1 MATKVNPYKLV
12 NVTGASGKAT
22 PAVLAAR
29 KGIYAKNRL
38 GLAAFSAGSLAGSLR
53 DIAISNVKLDVLE
66 KRLARRKSQRERDQE
81 AEDFAEMQKLTD
93 DKKGKVRKPTKKE
106 KNKFG
111 KIFGW
116 MGELWGPIAQ
126 FIVRLLSFYVIQDLL
141 KWVGD
146 PANKEKLQV
155 FVEKFVF
162 VVQKL
167 FDFAK
172 WIIGDNILDGLTGLI
187 SGKDENGDPI
197 GFIGQVKNLGKLL
210 FGFISLRYLLNPFA
224 LIGDIVGLLD
234 FIMNWR
240 VPDFGWGRQKGPNRI
255 RGPKGKNKIKFK
267 KKQSKWWEFF
277 RKKKTSVTRAADSY
291 RRFIKGTSNFGDR
304 LRLLRRGQIGLRGL
318 FKKGARGDDLLK
330 AKQWK
335 IPKGIREFPGK
346 AKDWFG
352 AKTKPIINSFRTKID
367 DLKIGEKLRKLPG
380 QIGDGIKSNIGKTWK
395 NIKGLKDSKVVK
407 GALELGTEI
416 SKRARG
422 MFNTAVRNTGRGAR
436 AFGGWAGRNLKRIYH
451 LPGKIEKGLKSKIF
465 GPIYKKFI
473 KPVIGA
479 VGSAGNKL
487 LGAINKVP
495 FIRKMTEAL
504 GKRGITWGSFG
515 KFTGRWGRRLNA
527 ALPFIGGLGNFY
539 FSKVA
544 FDGGDNIGGILEGIA
559 GALTIG
565 GGISTAT
572 GVGAT
577 WGGPMIALGTA
588 LDAYLLARI
597 LPGIGPAIL
606 QWEQDGGLMQIIPGL
621 TGLVDRMTG
630 QIGPS
635 AQKKSKEVD
644 KILAGKDD
652 DDKVDASGSGILGTI
667 SSDATDMVNADK
679 EIKKQQEK
687 KKRAWWDFLGWA
699 GTGKEDDPEKKV
711 ETATPQKVS
720 SSSKVSSRFDVKTGK
735 GYINGKEVSMDEYTK
750 YHNMSM
756 QEKLRRYGNGKDGGS
771 DDDKKEEK
779 KKPWWK
785 FWGGG
790 NKETKSK
797 GSSSGIL
804 GTISSDVDDMV
815 NMPKKKETKKPW
827 WKFWGGNKQTGG
839 SLSSGGKGQTI
850 SGYGKVPKANWFKG
864 IIDFVT
870 KPVKWLADGVSTVA
884 GWIGDGI
891 EGLGNIANDIM
902 NSQLGQVLSIAL
914 PIIFPQYKWIQTLIS
929 GMNAFRALSNGN
941 PIAAVISLWNTGAN
955 IFPETFA
962 NMSNKVT
969 TWFDNNIGS
978 KFSNIWEKGKSIY
991 DGFMETKVGKVS
1003 AALIQGNWGGAL
1015 GAAIEGTGFEQGLA
1029 AFGAQIDAAGLSGV
1043 LGMVPGVTSAIANIP
1058 GLDTLPGVNSLVSGG
1073 FSPAAFVSG
1082 MAEKHGM
1089 GSIYKAM
1096 MGVVDG
1102 GDMASGLRELA
1113 PELGVDKRVLGVV
1126 DQVGEVFRDGKI
1138 DTEYA
1143 LQTALEMIPI
1153 PIIVE
1158 KLQAT
1163 PVPVDS
1169 SSGVGEQLST
1179 AGGMRGLLNRMAG
1192 GFG

>member
-1 MATKVNPYKLV
+1 MATKISPYKLV
-12 NVTGASGKAT
+12 NITGASGKVT
-22 PAVLAAR
+22 PTVRAAR

-38 GLAAFSAGSLAGSLR
+38 GLATFSVGSLVGSLN
-53 DIAISNVKLDVLE
+53 DIAISNVKIDVLE
-66 KRLARRKSQRERDQE
+66 KRLARRKDQKQRDQE
-81 AEDFAEMQKLTD
+81 AEDFAEMQKLTANKG
-93 DKKGKVRKPTKKE
+93 DKPRKPTKKE

-116 MGELWGPIAQ
+116 MGQLWGPIAQ
-126 FIVRLLSFYVIQDLL
+126 FIIKLLSFYVIKDLL

-146 PANKEKLQV
+146 PDNREKLQV

-224 LIGDIVGLLD
+224 LIGDIIGLLD

-240 VPDFGWGRQKGPNRI
+240 VPDFGRGKGPNNRI

-335 IPKGIREFPGK
+335 IPSVIREFPGK

-352 AKTKPIINSFRTKID
+352 AKTKPIIKGFQETVDSWKLGD
-367 DLKIGEKLRKLPG
+367 KLKKLPG
-380 QIGDGIKSNIGKTWK
+380 QIGDGIKSNLGKTWK
-395 NIKGLKDSKVVK
+395 SIRGLKDSKVVK

-465 GPIYKKFI
+465 GPIYNKFI

-479 VGSAGNKL
+479 VGSAGNRI
-487 LGAINKVP
+487 LGTLNKVP

-544 FDGGDNIGGILEGIA
+544 FESGDNIGGVLEGLA

-606 QWEQDGGLMQIIPGL
+606 QWEQDGGLLQIIPGL
-621 TGLVDRMTG
+621 TSIVDGLTG
-630 QIGPS
+630 AIGPT
-635 AQKKSKEVD
+635 ARDKSKEVD
-644 KILAGKDD
+644 KILSGKD
-652 DDKVDASGSGILGTI
+652 
-667 SSDATDMVNADK
+667 
-679 EIKKQQEK
+679 E
-687 KKRAWWDFLGWA
+687 
-699 GTGKEDDPEKKV
+699 
-711 ETATPQKVS
+711 
-720 SSSKVSSRFDVKTGK
+720 
-735 GYINGKEVSMDEYTK
+735 
-750 YHNMSM
+750 
-756 QEKLRRYGNGKDGGS
+756 
-771 DDDKKEEK
+771 DKK
-779 KKPWWK
+779 
-785 FWGGG
+785 
-790 NKETKSK
+790 K

-804 GTISSDVDDMV
+804 GTISSNTDDMV
-815 NMPKKKETKKPW
+815 NADKEIKKAEKEKKKPW
-827 WKFWGGNKQTGG
+827 WKFWGGDKKVESTTTAITKKEETKQEVEKKKPWWKFWGGKKELGG
-839 SLSSGGKGQTI
+839 SWSSMYKGQTI
-850 SGYGKVPKANWFKG
+850 SGYGKIPKAWNPFKFV
-864 IIDFVT
+864 IDIVK
-870 KPVKWLADGVSTVA
+870 KPFEWVADGVSTVA
-884 GWIGDGI
+884 GWIGDAI
-891 EGLGNIANDIM
+891 EGIGNIASDIL
-902 NSQLGQVLSIAL
+902 NSELGQILSIAL
-914 PIIFPQYKWIQTLIS
+914 PIIFPQYKWIETLIT
-929 GMNAFRALSNGN
+929 GMRAFSALSNGN

-955 IFPETFA
+955 IFPETFG
-962 NMSNKVT
+962 NISDKVG

-978 KFSNIWEKGKSIY
+978 KFSGIWEKGKSIY
-991 DGFMETKVGKVS
+991 DGFMDSKVGKIS
-1003 AALIQGNWGGAL
+1003 SALIQGNWGGAL

-1043 LGMVPGVTSAIANIP
+1043 LGMSPGITSAIANIP
-1058 GLDTLPGVNSLVSGG
+1058 GLDQLPGVNSLVSGG

-1082 MAEKHGM
+1082 MAEKHGL
-1089 GSIYKAM
+1089 GGIYKAM

-1102 GDMASGLRELA
+1102 GDISSGLRELA
-1113 PELGVDKRVLGVV
+1113 PELGVDKRVLGIV
-1126 DQVGEVFRDGKI
+1126 DEVGEVFRNGKI

-1143 LQTALEMIPI
+1143 LQTALELVPI

-1169 SSGVGEQLST
+1169 SSGVGEQLSS
-1179 AGGMRGLLNRMAG
+1179 AGGVRGLLNRMAG

>member
-1 MATKVNPYKLV
+1 VATKIAPYKLV
-12 NVTGASGKAT
+12 NITGASGKVT
-22 PAVLAAR
+22 PAVRAAR

-38 GLAAFSAGSLAGSLR
+38 GLTVSTLGGLTGSLR
-53 DIAISNVKLDVLE
+53 DIAISNVKIDVLE
-66 KRLARRKSQRERDQE
+66 KRLARRRDQKERDQE
-81 AEDFAEMQKLTD
+81 AEDFAEMQKLSS
-93 DKKGKVRKPTKKE
+93 DKKGKARKPSKKE
-106 KNKFG
+106 KNSFG

-116 MGELWGPIAQ
+116 MGQLWGPIAK
-126 FIVRLLSFYVIQDLL
+126 FIIQLLSFYVIKDLI

-146 PANKEKLQV
+146 PENREKLQV

-187 SGKDENGDPI
+187 SGKDADGNPI

-224 LIGDIVGLLD
+224 LIGDIIGLLD

-240 VPDFGWGRQKGPNRI
+240 VPDFGLGRQKGPNRI

-267 KKQSKWWEFF
+267 KKKNKWWEFF
-277 RKKKTSVTRAADSY
+277 KKKKNSLTRATDSY

-318 FKKGARGDDLLK
+318 FRKGARGEDLVK
-330 AKQWK
+330 AKQWQ

-352 AKTKPIINSFRTKID
+352 AKTKPVIQGLRNKID
-367 DLKIGEKLRKLPG
+367 NLKLGEKLKSLPG
-380 QIGDGIKSNIGKTWK
+380 DLKKGWGKTWK
-395 NIKGLKDSKVVK
+395 NIKGIKDAKWVK
-407 GALELGTEI
+407 GAQELGMEI
-416 SKRARG
+416 GSKANK
-422 MFNTAVRNTGRGAR
+422 MFKGAKNWTGKAAG
-436 AFGGWAGRNLKRIYH
+436 AFGGWAKRNLKRIWN
-451 LPGKIEKGLKSKIF
+451 LPGNIEKGLKNKVF
-465 GPIYKKFI
+465 GPIYNKYI

-479 VGSAGNKL
+479 VSSAGNRL
-487 LGAINKVP
+487 LGALNNVP
-495 FIRKMTEAL
+495 WIGKMTEAL
-504 GKRGITWGSFG
+504 RKRGITWGSFG

-544 FDGGDNIGGILEGIA
+544 FESGDNIGGVLEGLA

-606 QWEQDGGLMQIIPGL
+606 QWEEDGGLLQIIPGL
-621 TGLVDRMTG
+621 TSIVDGLTG
-630 QIGPS
+630 AIGPT
-635 AQKKSKEVD
+635 AKDKSKEVD
-644 KILAGKDD
+644 KILSGKDE
-652 DDKVDASGSGILGTI
+652 DK
-667 SSDATDMVNADK
+667 
-679 EIKKQQEK
+679 
-687 KKRAWWDFLGWA
+687 
-699 GTGKEDDPEKKV
+699 
-711 ETATPQKVS
+711 
-720 SSSKVSSRFDVKTGK
+720 
-735 GYINGKEVSMDEYTK
+735 
-750 YHNMSM
+750 
-756 QEKLRRYGNGKDGGS
+756 
-771 DDDKKEEK
+771 
-779 KKPWWK
+779 
-785 FWGGG
+785 
-790 NKETKSK
+790 K

-804 GTISSDVDDMV
+804 GTISSNTEDMV
-815 NMPKKKETKKPW
+815 NADKEIKKAEKEKKKPW
-827 WKFWGGNKQTGG
+827 WKFWGGDKKVESTTTAITKKEETKQEVEKKKPWWKFWGGKKEVGG
-839 SLSSGGKGQTI
+839 SLSSTYKGQTI
-850 SGYGKVPKANWFKG
+850 SGYGKIELHFFKG
-864 IIDFVT
+864 FIDLIK
-870 KPVKWLADGVSTVA
+870 KPFEWVADGVSTVA
-884 GWIGDGI
+884 GWIGDAI
-891 EGLGNIANDIM
+891 EGVGNLASDIM
-902 NSQLGQVLSIAL
+902 NSELGQILSIAL
-914 PIIFPQYKWIQTLIS
+914 PIIFPQYKWIETLIT
-929 GMNAFRALSNGN
+929 GMRAFSALSNGN

-955 IFPETFA
+955 IFPETFG
-962 NMSNKVT
+962 NISDKVG

-978 KFSNIWEKGKSIY
+978 KFSGIWEKGKALY
-991 DGFMETKVGKVS
+991 DGFMDTKVGKIS
-1003 AALIQGNWGGAL
+1003 SALIQGNWGGAL

-1043 LGMVPGVTSAIANIP
+1043 LGMSPGITSAIANIP
-1058 GLDTLPGVNSLVSGG
+1058 GLDQLPGVNSLVSGG

-1082 MAEKHGM
+1082 MAEKHGL
-1089 GSIYKAM
+1089 GGIYKAM

-1102 GDMASGLRELA
+1102 GDISSGLRELA
-1113 PELGVDKRVLGVV
+1113 PELGVDKRVLGIV
-1126 DQVGEVFRDGKI
+1126 DEVGEVFRNGKI

-1143 LQTALEMIPI
+1143 LQTALELVPI

-1158 KLQAT
+1158 RLQAT

-1169 SSGVGEQLST
+1169 SSGVGEQLSSS
-1179 AGGMRGLLNRMAG
+1179 GGVRGLLNRMAG

>member
-1 MATKVNPYKLV
+1 VATKIAPYKLV
-12 NVTGASGKAT
+12 NITGASGKVT
-22 PAVLAAR
+22 PAVRAAR

-38 GLAAFSAGSLAGSLR
+38 GLTVRTLGGLTGSLR
-53 DIAISNVKLDVLE
+53 DIAISNVKIDVLE
-66 KRLARRKSQRERDQE
+66 KRLTRRKDQKERDQE
-81 AEDFAEMQKLTD
+81 AEDFAEMQKLSS
-93 DKKGKVRKPTKKE
+93 DKKGKARKPTKKE

-116 MGELWGPIAQ
+116 MGTVWGPIAK
-126 FIVRLLSFYVIQDLL
+126 FIVQLLSFYVIKDLL

-146 PANKEKLQV
+146 PDNREKLQV

-172 WIIGDNILDGLTGLI
+172 WIIGDNILTGLTGLI
-187 SGKDENGDPI
+187 SGKDADGNPI

-224 LIGDIVGLLD
+224 LIGDIIGLLD

-240 VPDFGWGRQKGPNRI
+240 VPDFGRGKGPNRI

-267 KKQSKWWEFF
+267 KKKNKWWEFF
-277 RKKKTSVTRAADSY
+277 KKKKNSLTRATDSY

-318 FKKGARGDDLLK
+318 FKKGARGEDLVK
-330 AKQWK
+330 AKQWQ

-352 AKTKPIINSFRTKID
+352 AKTKPVIQGLRNKID
-367 DLKIGEKLRKLPG
+367 NLKLGEKLKSLPG
-380 QIGDGIKSNIGKTWK
+380 DLKKGWGKTWK
-395 NIKGLKDSKVVK
+395 NIKGIKDAKWVK
-407 GALELGTEI
+407 GAQELGMEI
-416 SKRARG
+416 GSKANK
-422 MFNTAVRNTGRGAR
+422 MFKGAKNWTGKAAG
-436 AFGGWAGRNLKRIYH
+436 AFGGWAKRNLKRIWN
-451 LPGKIEKGLKSKIF
+451 LPGNIEKGLKSKVF
-465 GPIYKKFI
+465 GPIYNKYI

-479 VGSAGNKL
+479 VSSAGNRL
-487 LGAINKVP
+487 LGALNNVP
-495 FIRKMTEAL
+495 WIGKMTEAL
-504 GKRGITWGSFG
+504 RKRGITWGSFG
-515 KFTGRWGRRLNA
+515 KFTGRWGKRLNA

-544 FDGGDNIGGILEGIA
+544 FESGDNIGGVLEGLA

-606 QWEQDGGLMQIIPGL
+606 QWEEDGGLLQIIPGL
-621 TGLVDRMTG
+621 TSIVDGLTG
-630 QIGPS
+630 AIGPT
-635 AQKKSKEVD
+635 AKDKSKEVD
-644 KILAGKDD
+644 KILSGKDE
-652 DDKVDASGSGILGTI
+652 DK
-667 SSDATDMVNADK
+667 
-679 EIKKQQEK
+679 
-687 KKRAWWDFLGWA
+687 
-699 GTGKEDDPEKKV
+699 
-711 ETATPQKVS
+711 
-720 SSSKVSSRFDVKTGK
+720 
-735 GYINGKEVSMDEYTK
+735 
-750 YHNMSM
+750 
-756 QEKLRRYGNGKDGGS
+756 
-771 DDDKKEEK
+771 
-779 KKPWWK
+779 
-785 FWGGG
+785 
-790 NKETKSK
+790 K

-804 GTISSDVDDMV
+804 GTISSNTEDMV
-815 NMPKKKETKKPW
+815 NADKEIKKAEKEKKKPW
-827 WKFWGGNKQTGG
+827 WKFWGGDKKVESTTTAITKKEETKQEVEKKKPWWKFWGGKKELGG
-839 SLSSGGKGQTI
+839 SWSSMYKGQTI
-850 SGYGKVPKANWFKG
+850 SGYGKVPQAWNPFKAVFDIVK
-864 IIDFVT
+864 
-870 KPVKWLADGVSTVA
+870 KPFEWVGDIVSGVVNVV
-884 GWIGDGI
+884 GDVI
-891 EGLGNIANDIM
+891 EGIGNIASDIM
-902 NSQLGQVLSIAL
+902 DSQLGQILSIAL
-914 PIIFPQYKWIQTLIS
+914 PIIFPQYKWIETLIT
-929 GMNAFRALSNGN
+929 GMRAFSALSNGN
-941 PIAAVISLWNTGAN
+941 PIAAVISLWNTASN

-962 NMSNKVT
+962 NIGDKVG

-978 KFSNIWEKGKSIY
+978 KFSGIWEKGKALY
-991 DGFMETKVGKVS
+991 DGFMDTKVGKIS
-1003 AALIQGNWGGAL
+1003 SALIQGNWGGAL

-1043 LGMVPGVTSAIANIP
+1043 LGMSPGITSAIANIP
-1058 GLDTLPGVNSLVSGG
+1058 GLDQLPGVNSLVSGG

-1082 MAEKHGM
+1082 MAEKHGL
-1089 GSIYKAM
+1089 GGIYKAM

-1102 GDMASGLRELA
+1102 GDITSGLRELA
-1113 PELGVDKRVLGVV
+1113 PELGVDKRVLGIV
-1126 DQVGEVFRDGKI
+1126 DEVGEVFRNGKI

-1143 LQTALEMIPI
+1143 LQTALELVPI

-1169 SSGVGEQLST
+1169 SSGVGEQLSSS
-1179 AGGMRGLLNRMAG
+1179 GGVRGLLNRMAG

>member
-1 MATKVNPYKLV
+1 VATKISPYKLV
-12 NVTGASGKAT
+12 NITGASGKVT
-22 PAVLAAR
+22 PTVRAAR

-38 GLAAFSAGSLAGSLR
+38 GLATFSVGSLVGSLN
-53 DIAISNVKLDVLE
+53 DIAISNVKIDVLE
-66 KRLARRKSQRERDQE
+66 KRLARRKDQKQRDQE
-81 AEDFAEMQKLTD
+81 AEDFAEMQKLTANKG
-93 DKKGKVRKPTKKE
+93 DKPRKPTKKE

-116 MGELWGPIAQ
+116 MGQLWGPIAQ
-126 FIVRLLSFYVIQDLL
+126 FIIKLLSFYVIKDLL

-146 PANKEKLQV
+146 PDNREKLQV

-224 LIGDIVGLLD
+224 LIGDIIGLLD

-240 VPDFGWGRQKGPNRI
+240 VPDFGRGKGPNNRI

-335 IPKGIREFPGK
+335 IPSVIREFPGK

-352 AKTKPIINSFRTKID
+352 AKTKPIIKGFQETVDSWKLGD
-367 DLKIGEKLRKLPG
+367 KLKKLPG
-380 QIGDGIKSNIGKTWK
+380 QIGDGIKSNLGKTWK
-395 NIKGLKDSKVVK
+395 SIRGLKDSKVVK

-465 GPIYKKFI
+465 GPIYNKFI

-479 VGSAGNKL
+479 VGSAGNRI
-487 LGAINKVP
+487 LGTLNKVP

-544 FDGGDNIGGILEGIA
+544 FDGGDNIGGILEGLA

-606 QWEQDGGLMQIIPGL
+606 QWEQDGGLLQIIPGL
-621 TGLVDRMTG
+621 TGIVDKMTG

-635 AQKKSKEVD
+635 AQKNSKEVD
-644 KILAGKDD
+644 KILSGKDD
-652 DDKVDASGSGILGTI
+652 DDKIDASGSGILGSI
-667 SSDATDMVNADK
+667 SSDTTDMINADK
-679 EIKKQQEK
+679 EIKKQQGE

-720 SSSKVSSRFDVKTGK
+720 GSS
-735 GYINGKEVSMDEYTK
+735 
-750 YHNMSM
+750 
-756 QEKLRRYGNGKDGGS
+756 
-771 DDDKKEEK
+771 DDKKEEK

-827 WKFWGGNKQTGG
+827 WKFWGGNKEGG
-839 SLSSGGKGQTI
+839 GISTRGQTI
-850 SGYGKVPKANWFKG
+850 DGGFVPFAGFGKFFSNLWDG
-864 IIDFVT
+864 
-870 KPVKWLADGVSTVA
+870 VKNVGGAIWDGVKSVGGAIWDGVSGIVEGIGNVA
-884 GWIGDGI
+884 
-891 EGLGNIANDIM
+891 NNIM
-902 NSQLGQVLSIAL
+902 NSELGQILSIAL

-941 PIAAVISLWNTGAN
+941 PIAAVISLWNTGAG
-955 IFPETFA
+955 IFPETFS
-962 NMSNKVT
+962 NIGNKVT

-991 DGFMETKVGKVS
+991 DGFMETKVGKIS
-1003 AALIQGNWGGAL
+1003 SALIQGNWGGAL

-1058 GLDTLPGVNSLVSGG
+1058 GLDSIPGVNSLVSGG
-1073 FSPAAFVSG
+1073 FSPAGFVSG
-1082 MAEKHGM
+1082 MAEKHGL
-1089 GSIYKAM
+1089 GGIYKAM

-1102 GDMASGLRELA
+1102 GDMTSGLRELA

-1126 DQVGEVFRDGKI
+1126 DEVGEVFRGGKI

-1169 SSGVGEQLST
+1169 SSGVGEQLSS

>member
-1 MATKVNPYKLV
+1 MATKIAPYKLV
-12 NVTGASGKAT
+12 NITGASGKVT
-22 PAVLAAR
+22 PPVRAAR

-38 GLAAFSAGSLAGSLR
+38 GLTVSTLGGLSGSLR
-53 DIAISNVKLDVLE
+53 DIAISNVKIDVLE
-66 KRLARRKSQRERDQE
+66 KRLTRRRDQKERDQE
-81 AEDFAEMQKLTD
+81 AEDFAEMQKLSS
-93 DKKGKVRKPTKKE
+93 DKKGKARKPSKKE

-116 MGELWGPIAQ
+116 MGQLWGPIAK
-126 FIVRLLSFYVIQDLL
+126 FIIQLLSFYVIKDLL

-146 PANKEKLQV
+146 PENRDKLQV

-187 SGKDENGDPI
+187 SGKDEDGNPI

-224 LIGDIVGLLD
+224 LIGDIIGLLD

-240 VPDFGWGRQKGPNRI
+240 VPDFGLGRQKGPNRI
-255 RGPKGKNKIKFK
+255 RGPKGNNKIKFK
-267 KKQSKWWEFF
+267 KKKNKWWEFF
-277 RKKKTSVTRAADSY
+277 KKKKNSLTRATDSY

-318 FKKGARGDDLLK
+318 FKKGARGEDLVK
-330 AKQWK
+330 AKQWQ
-335 IPKGIREFPGK
+335 IPKAIREFPGK

-352 AKTKPIINSFRTKID
+352 AKTKPVIQGLRNKID
-367 DLKIGEKLRKLPG
+367 NLKLGEKLKSLPG
-380 QIGDGIKSNIGKTWK
+380 DLKKGWGKTWK
-395 NIKGLKDSKVVK
+395 NIKGIKDAKWVK
-407 GALELGTEI
+407 GAKELGVEI
-416 SKRARG
+416 GSKANK
-422 MFNTAVRNTGRGAR
+422 MFKGAKNWTGKAAG
-436 AFGGWAGRNLKRIYH
+436 AFGGWAKRNLKRIWN
-451 LPGKIEKGLKSKIF
+451 LPGNIEKGLKNKVF
-465 GPIYKKFI
+465 GPIYKKYI

-479 VGSAGNKL
+479 VSSAGNRL
-487 LGAINKVP
+487 LGALNNVP
-495 FIRKMTEAL
+495 WIGKMTEAL
-504 GKRGITWGSFG
+504 RKRGITWGSFG

-544 FDGGDNIGGILEGIA
+544 FESGDNIGGVLEGLA

-606 QWEQDGGLMQIIPGL
+606 QWEQDGGLLQIIPGL
-621 TGLVDRMTG
+621 TGIVDKMTG

-635 AQKKSKEVD
+635 AQKNSKEVD
-644 KILAGKDD
+644 KILSGKDD
-652 DDKVDASGSGILGTI
+652 DDKIDASGSGILGSI
-667 SSDATDMVNADK
+667 SSDTTDMINADK
-679 EIKKQQEK
+679 EIKKQQGE

-720 SSSKVSSRFDVKTGK
+720 GSS
-735 GYINGKEVSMDEYTK
+735 
-750 YHNMSM
+750 
-756 QEKLRRYGNGKDGGS
+756 
-771 DDDKKEEK
+771 DDKKEEK

-827 WKFWGGNKQTGG
+827 WKFWGGNKEGG
-839 SLSSGGKGQTI
+839 GISTRGQTI
-850 SGYGKVPKANWFKG
+850 DGGFVPFAGFGKFFSNLWDG
-864 IIDFVT
+864 
-870 KPVKWLADGVSTVA
+870 VKNVGGAIWDGVKSVGGAIWDGVSGIVEGIGNVA
-884 GWIGDGI
+884 
-891 EGLGNIANDIM
+891 NNIM
-902 NSQLGQVLSIAL
+902 NSELGQILSIAL

-941 PIAAVISLWNTGAN
+941 PIAAVISLWNTGAG
-955 IFPETFA
+955 IFPETFS
-962 NMSNKVT
+962 NIGNKVT

-991 DGFMETKVGKVS
+991 DGFMETKVGKIS
-1003 AALIQGNWGGAL
+1003 SALIQGNWGGAL

-1043 LGMVPGVTSAIANIP
+1043 LGMSPGITSAIANIP
-1058 GLDTLPGVNSLVSGG
+1058 GLDQLPGVNSLVSGG

-1082 MAEKHGM
+1082 MAEKHGL
-1089 GSIYKAM
+1089 GGIYKAM

-1102 GDMASGLRELA
+1102 GDISSGLRELA
-1113 PELGVDKRVLGVV
+1113 PELGVDKRVLGIV
-1126 DQVGEVFRDGKI
+1126 DEVGEVFRNGKI

-1143 LQTALEMIPI
+1143 LQTALELVPI

-1169 SSGVGEQLST
+1169 SSGVGEQLSS
-1179 AGGMRGLLNRMAG
+1179 AGGVRGLLNRMAG

>member
-1 MATKVNPYKLV
+1 MATKIAPYKLV
-12 NVTGASGKAT
+12 NITGASGKVT
-22 PAVLAAR
+22 PAVRAAR

-38 GLAAFSAGSLAGSLR
+38 GLTVSTLGGLTGSLR
-53 DIAISNVKLDVLE
+53 DIAISNVKIDVLE
-66 KRLARRKSQRERDQE
+66 KRLARRRDQKERDQE
-81 AEDFAEMQKLTD
+81 AEDFAEMQKLSS
-93 DKKGKVRKPTKKE
+93 DKKGKARKPTKKE
-106 KNKFG
+106 KNSFG

-116 MGELWGPIAQ
+116 MGQLWGPIAK
-126 FIVRLLSFYVIQDLL
+126 FIIQLLSFYVIKDLI

-146 PANKEKLQV
+146 PENREKLQV

-187 SGKDENGDPI
+187 SGKDADGNPI

-224 LIGDIVGLLD
+224 LIGDIIGLLD

-240 VPDFGWGRQKGPNRI
+240 VPDFGLGRQKGPNRI

-267 KKQSKWWEFF
+267 KKKNKWWEFF
-277 RKKKTSVTRAADSY
+277 KKKKNSLTRATDSY

-318 FKKGARGDDLLK
+318 FRKGARGEDLVK
-330 AKQWK
+330 AKQWQ

-352 AKTKPIINSFRTKID
+352 AKTKPVIQGLRNKID
-367 DLKIGEKLRKLPG
+367 NLKLGEKLKSLPG
-380 QIGDGIKSNIGKTWK
+380 DLKKGWGKTWK
-395 NIKGLKDSKVVK
+395 NIKGIKDAKWVK
-407 GALELGTEI
+407 GAQELGMEI
-416 SKRARG
+416 GSKANK
-422 MFNTAVRNTGRGAR
+422 MFKGAKNWTGKAAG
-436 AFGGWAGRNLKRIYH
+436 AFGGWAKRNLKRIWN
-451 LPGKIEKGLKSKIF
+451 LPGNIEKGLKNKVF
-465 GPIYKKFI
+465 GPIYNKYI

-479 VGSAGNKL
+479 VSSAGNRL
-487 LGAINKVP
+487 LGALNNVP
-495 FIRKMTEAL
+495 WIGKMTEAL
-504 GKRGITWGSFG
+504 RKRGITWGSFG

-544 FDGGDNIGGILEGIA
+544 FESGDNIGGVLEGLA

-606 QWEQDGGLMQIIPGL
+606 QWEEDGGLLQIIPGL
-621 TGLVDRMTG
+621 TSIVDGLTG
-630 QIGPS
+630 AIGPT
-635 AQKKSKEVD
+635 AKDKSKEVD
-644 KILAGKDD
+644 KILSGKDE
-652 DDKVDASGSGILGTI
+652 DK
-667 SSDATDMVNADK
+667 
-679 EIKKQQEK
+679 
-687 KKRAWWDFLGWA
+687 
-699 GTGKEDDPEKKV
+699 
-711 ETATPQKVS
+711 
-720 SSSKVSSRFDVKTGK
+720 
-735 GYINGKEVSMDEYTK
+735 
-750 YHNMSM
+750 
-756 QEKLRRYGNGKDGGS
+756 
-771 DDDKKEEK
+771 
-779 KKPWWK
+779 
-785 FWGGG
+785 
-790 NKETKSK
+790 K

-804 GTISSDVDDMV
+804 GTISSNTEDMV
-815 NMPKKKETKKPW
+815 NADKEIKKAEKEKKKPW
-827 WKFWGGNKQTGG
+827 WKFWGGDKKVESTTTAITKKEETKQEVEKKKPWWKFWGGKKEVGG
-839 SLSSGGKGQTI
+839 SLSSTYKGQTI
-850 SGYGKVPKANWFKG
+850 SGYGKIELHFFKG
-864 IIDFVT
+864 FIDLIK
-870 KPVKWLADGVSTVA
+870 KPFEWVADGVSTVA
-884 GWIGDGI
+884 GWIGDAI
-891 EGLGNIANDIM
+891 EGVGNLASDIM
-902 NSQLGQVLSIAL
+902 NSELGQILSIAL
-914 PIIFPQYKWIQTLIS
+914 PIIFPQYKWIETLIT
-929 GMNAFRALSNGN
+929 GMRAFSALSNGN

-955 IFPETFA
+955 IFPETFG
-962 NMSNKVT
+962 NISDKVG

-978 KFSNIWEKGKSIY
+978 KFSGIWEKGKALY
-991 DGFMETKVGKVS
+991 DGFMDTKVGKIS
-1003 AALIQGNWGGAL
+1003 SALIQGNWGGAL

-1043 LGMVPGVTSAIANIP
+1043 LGMSPGITSAIANIP
-1058 GLDTLPGVNSLVSGG
+1058 GLDQLPGVNSLVSGG

-1082 MAEKHGM
+1082 MAEKHGL
-1089 GSIYKAM
+1089 GGIYKAM

-1102 GDMASGLRELA
+1102 GDISSGLRELA
-1113 PELGVDKRVLGVV
+1113 PELGVDKRVLGIV
-1126 DQVGEVFRDGKI
+1126 DEVGEVFRNGKI

-1143 LQTALEMIPI
+1143 LQTALELVPI

-1158 KLQAT
+1158 RLQAT

-1169 SSGVGEQLST
+1169 SSGVGEQLSSS
-1179 AGGMRGLLNRMAG
+1179 GGVRGLLNRMAG

>member
-1 MATKVNPYKLV
+1 MATKISPYKLV
-12 NVTGASGKAT
+12 NITGASGKVT
-22 PAVLAAR
+22 PSVRAAR

-38 GLAAFSAGSLAGSLR
+38 GLTVHSLGGLVGSLR
-53 DIAISNVKLDVLE
+53 DIAISNVKIDVLE
-66 KRLARRKSQRERDQE
+66 KRLTRRRDQKERDQE
-81 AEDFAEMQKLTD
+81 AEDFAEMQKLSS
-93 DKKGKVRKPTKKE
+93 DKKGKARKPSKKE
-106 KNKFG
+106 KNGFG

-116 MGELWGPIAQ
+116 MGQLWGPIAK
-126 FIVRLLSFYVIQDLL
+126 FIIQLLSFYVIKDLI

-146 PANKEKLQV
+146 PENREKLQV

-162 VVQKL
+162 VAKKL

-187 SGKDENGDPI
+187 SGKDADGNPI

-224 LIGDIVGLLD
+224 LIGDIIGLLD

-240 VPDFGWGRQKGPNRI
+240 VPEFGLGRQKGPNRI
-255 RGPKGKNKIKFK
+255 KGPKGKNKIKFK
-267 KKQSKWWEFF
+267 KKKNKWWEFF
-277 RKKKTSVTRAADSY
+277 KKKKNSLTRATDSY

-318 FKKGARGDDLLK
+318 FKKGARGEDLVK
-330 AKQWK
+330 AKQWQ

-352 AKTKPIINSFRTKID
+352 AKTKPVIQGLRNKID
-367 DLKIGEKLRKLPG
+367 NLKLGEKLKSLPG
-380 QIGDGIKSNIGKTWK
+380 DLKKGLGKTWK
-395 NIKGLKDSKVVK
+395 NIKGIKDAKWVK
-407 GALELGTEI
+407 GAQELGMEI
-416 SKRARG
+416 GSKANK
-422 MFNTAVRNTGRGAR
+422 MFKGAKNWTGKAAG
-436 AFGGWAGRNLKRIYH
+436 AFGGWAKRNLKRIWN
-451 LPGKIEKGLKSKIF
+451 LPGNIEKGLKNKVF
-465 GPIYKKFI
+465 GPIYKKYI

-479 VGSAGNKL
+479 VSSAGNRL
-487 LGAINKVP
+487 LGSLNKVP
-495 FIRKMTEAL
+495 FIKKMTEAL

-544 FDGGDNIGGILEGIA
+544 FDGGDNIGGVLEGLA

-606 QWEQDGGLMQIIPGL
+606 QWEEDGGLLQIIPGL
-621 TGLVDRMTG
+621 TSIVDGLTG
-630 QIGPS
+630 AIGPT
-635 AQKKSKEVD
+635 AKDKSKEVD
-644 KILAGKDD
+644 KILSGKD
-652 DDKVDASGSGILGTI
+652 
-667 SSDATDMVNADK
+667 
-679 EIKKQQEK
+679 E
-687 KKRAWWDFLGWA
+687 
-699 GTGKEDDPEKKV
+699 
-711 ETATPQKVS
+711 
-720 SSSKVSSRFDVKTGK
+720 
-735 GYINGKEVSMDEYTK
+735 
-750 YHNMSM
+750 
-756 QEKLRRYGNGKDGGS
+756 
-771 DDDKKEEK
+771 DKK
-779 KKPWWK
+779 
-785 FWGGG
+785 
-790 NKETKSK
+790 K

-804 GTISSDVDDMV
+804 GTISSNTDDMV
-815 NMPKKKETKKPW
+815 NADKEIKKAEKEKKKPW
-827 WKFWGGNKQTGG
+827 WKFWGGDKKVESTTTAITKKEETKQEVEKKKPWWKFWGGKKELGG
-839 SLSSGGKGQTI
+839 SWSSMYKGQTI
-850 SGYGKVPKANWFKG
+850 SGYGKIPKAWNPFKFV
-864 IIDFVT
+864 IDIVK
-870 KPVKWLADGVSTVA
+870 KPFEWVADGVSTVA
-884 GWIGDGI
+884 GWIGDAI
-891 EGLGNIANDIM
+891 EGIGNIASDIL
-902 NSQLGQVLSIAL
+902 NSELGQILSIAL
-914 PIIFPQYKWIQTLIS
+914 PIIFPQYKWIETLIT
-929 GMNAFRALSNGN
+929 GMRAFSALSNGN

-955 IFPETFA
+955 IFPETFG
-962 NMSNKVT
+962 NISDKVG

-978 KFSNIWEKGKSIY
+978 KFSGIWEKGKSIY
-991 DGFMETKVGKVS
+991 DGFMDSKVGKIS
-1003 AALIQGNWGGAL
+1003 SALIQGNWGGAL

-1043 LGMVPGVTSAIANIP
+1043 LGMSPGITSAIANIP
-1058 GLDTLPGVNSLVSGG
+1058 GLDQLPGVNSLVSGG

-1082 MAEKHGM
+1082 MAEKHGL
-1089 GSIYKAM
+1089 GGIYKAM

-1102 GDMASGLRELA
+1102 GDISSGLRELA
-1113 PELGVDKRVLGVV
+1113 PELGVDKRVLGIV
-1126 DQVGEVFRDGKI
+1126 DEVGEVFRNGKI

-1143 LQTALEMIPI
+1143 LQTALELVPI

-1169 SSGVGEQLST
+1169 SSGVGEQLSS
-1179 AGGMRGLLNRMAG
+1179 AGGVRGLLNRMAG

>member
-1 MATKVNPYKLV
+1 MATKIAPYKLV
-12 NVTGASGKAT
+12 NITGASGKVT
-22 PAVLAAR
+22 PAVRAAR

-38 GLAAFSAGSLAGSLR
+38 GLTVSTLGGLTGSLR
-53 DIAISNVKLDVLE
+53 DIAISNVKIDVLE
-66 KRLARRKSQRERDQE
+66 KRLARRRDQKERDQE
-81 AEDFAEMQKLTD
+81 AEDFAEMQKLSS
-93 DKKGKVRKPTKKE
+93 DKKGKARKPSKKE
-106 KNKFG
+106 KNSFG

-116 MGELWGPIAQ
+116 MGQLWGPIAK
-126 FIVRLLSFYVIQDLL
+126 FIIQLLSFYVIKDLI

-146 PANKEKLQV
+146 PENREKLQV

-187 SGKDENGDPI
+187 SGKDADGNPI

-224 LIGDIVGLLD
+224 LIGDIIGLLD

-240 VPDFGWGRQKGPNRI
+240 VPDFGLGRQKGPNRI

-267 KKQSKWWEFF
+267 KKKNKWWEFF
-277 RKKKTSVTRAADSY
+277 KKKKNSLTRATDSY

-318 FKKGARGDDLLK
+318 FRKGARGEDLVK
-330 AKQWK
+330 AKQWQ

-352 AKTKPIINSFRTKID
+352 AKTKPVIQGLRNKID
-367 DLKIGEKLRKLPG
+367 NLKLGEKLKSLPG
-380 QIGDGIKSNIGKTWK
+380 DLKKGWGKTWK
-395 NIKGLKDSKVVK
+395 NIKGIKDAKWVK
-407 GALELGTEI
+407 GAQELGMEI
-416 SKRARG
+416 GSKANK
-422 MFNTAVRNTGRGAR
+422 MFKGAKNWTGKAAG
-436 AFGGWAGRNLKRIYH
+436 AFGGWAKRNLKRIWN
-451 LPGKIEKGLKSKIF
+451 LPGNIEKGLKNKVF
-465 GPIYKKFI
+465 GPIYNKYI

-479 VGSAGNKL
+479 VSSAGNRL
-487 LGAINKVP
+487 LGALNNVP
-495 FIRKMTEAL
+495 WIGKMTEAL
-504 GKRGITWGSFG
+504 RKRGITWGSFG

-544 FDGGDNIGGILEGIA
+544 FESGDNIGGVLEGLA

-606 QWEQDGGLMQIIPGL
+606 QWEEDGGLLQIIPGL
-621 TGLVDRMTG
+621 TSIVDGLTG
-630 QIGPS
+630 AIGPT
-635 AQKKSKEVD
+635 AKDKSKEVD
-644 KILAGKDD
+644 KILSGKDE
-652 DDKVDASGSGILGTI
+652 DK
-667 SSDATDMVNADK
+667 
-679 EIKKQQEK
+679 
-687 KKRAWWDFLGWA
+687 
-699 GTGKEDDPEKKV
+699 
-711 ETATPQKVS
+711 
-720 SSSKVSSRFDVKTGK
+720 
-735 GYINGKEVSMDEYTK
+735 
-750 YHNMSM
+750 
-756 QEKLRRYGNGKDGGS
+756 
-771 DDDKKEEK
+771 
-779 KKPWWK
+779 
-785 FWGGG
+785 
-790 NKETKSK
+790 K

-804 GTISSDVDDMV
+804 GTISSNTEDMV
-815 NMPKKKETKKPW
+815 NADKEIKKAEKEKKKPW
-827 WKFWGGNKQTGG
+827 WKFWGGDKKVESTTTAITKKEETKQEVEKKKPWWKFWGGKKEVGG
-839 SLSSGGKGQTI
+839 SLSSTYKGQTI
-850 SGYGKVPKANWFKG
+850 SGYGKIELHFFKG
-864 IIDFVT
+864 FIDLIK
-870 KPVKWLADGVSTVA
+870 KPFEWVADGVSTVA
-884 GWIGDGI
+884 GWIGDAI
-891 EGLGNIANDIM
+891 EGVGNLASDIM
-902 NSQLGQVLSIAL
+902 NSELGQILSIAL
-914 PIIFPQYKWIQTLIS
+914 PIIFPQYKWIETLIT
-929 GMNAFRALSNGN
+929 GMRAFSALSNGN

-955 IFPETFA
+955 IFPETFG
-962 NMSNKVT
+962 NISDKVG

-978 KFSNIWEKGKSIY
+978 KFSGIWEKGKALY
-991 DGFMETKVGKVS
+991 DGFMDTKVGKIS
-1003 AALIQGNWGGAL
+1003 SALIQGNWGGAL

-1043 LGMVPGVTSAIANIP
+1043 LGMSPGITSAIANIP
-1058 GLDTLPGVNSLVSGG
+1058 GLDQLPGVNSLVSGG

-1082 MAEKHGM
+1082 MAEKHGL
-1089 GSIYKAM
+1089 GGIYKAM

-1102 GDMASGLRELA
+1102 GDISSGLRELA
-1113 PELGVDKRVLGVV
+1113 PELGVDKRVLGIV
-1126 DQVGEVFRDGKI
+1126 DEVGEVFRNGKI

-1143 LQTALEMIPI
+1143 LQTALELVPI

-1158 KLQAT
+1158 RLQAT

-1169 SSGVGEQLST
+1169 SSGVGEQLSSS
-1179 AGGMRGLLNRMAG
+1179 GGVRGLLNRMAG

>member
-1 MATKVNPYKLV
+1 MATKIAPYKLV
-12 NVTGASGKAT
+12 NITGASGKVT
-22 PAVLAAR
+22 PAVRAAR

-38 GLAAFSAGSLAGSLR
+38 GLTVSTLGGLTGSLR
-53 DIAISNVKLDVLE
+53 DIAISNVKIDVLE
-66 KRLARRKSQRERDQE
+66 KRLARRRDQKERDQE
-81 AEDFAEMQKLTD
+81 AEDFAEMQKLSS
-93 DKKGKVRKPTKKE
+93 DKKGKARKPSKKE
-106 KNKFG
+106 KNSFG

-116 MGELWGPIAQ
+116 MGQLWGPIAK
-126 FIVRLLSFYVIQDLL
+126 FIIQLLSFYVIKDLI

-146 PANKEKLQV
+146 PENREKLQV

-187 SGKDENGDPI
+187 SGKDEDGNPI

-224 LIGDIVGLLD
+224 LIGDIIGLLD

-240 VPDFGWGRQKGPNRI
+240 VPDFGLGRQKGPNRI

-267 KKQSKWWEFF
+267 KKKNKWWEFF
-277 RKKKTSVTRAADSY
+277 KKKKNSLTRATDSY

-318 FKKGARGDDLLK
+318 FRKGARGEDLVK
-330 AKQWK
+330 AKQWQ

-352 AKTKPIINSFRTKID
+352 AKTKPVIQGLRNKID
-367 DLKIGEKLRKLPG
+367 NLKLGEKLKSLPG
-380 QIGDGIKSNIGKTWK
+380 DLKKGWGKTWK
-395 NIKGLKDSKVVK
+395 NIKGIKDAKWVK
-407 GALELGTEI
+407 GAQELGMEI
-416 SKRARG
+416 GSKANK
-422 MFNTAVRNTGRGAR
+422 MFKGAKNWTGKAAG
-436 AFGGWAGRNLKRIYH
+436 AFGGWAKRNLKRIWN
-451 LPGKIEKGLKSKIF
+451 LPGNIEKGLKNKVF
-465 GPIYKKFI
+465 GPIYNKYI

-479 VGSAGNKL
+479 VSSAGNRL
-487 LGAINKVP
+487 LGALNNVP
-495 FIRKMTEAL
+495 WIGKMTEAL
-504 GKRGITWGSFG
+504 RKRGITWGSFG

-544 FDGGDNIGGILEGIA
+544 FESGDNIGGVLEGLA

-606 QWEQDGGLMQIIPGL
+606 QWEEDGGLLQIIPGL
-621 TGLVDRMTG
+621 TSIVDGLTG
-630 QIGPS
+630 AIGPT
-635 AQKKSKEVD
+635 AKDKSKEVD
-644 KILAGKDD
+644 KILSGKDE
-652 DDKVDASGSGILGTI
+652 DK
-667 SSDATDMVNADK
+667 
-679 EIKKQQEK
+679 
-687 KKRAWWDFLGWA
+687 
-699 GTGKEDDPEKKV
+699 
-711 ETATPQKVS
+711 
-720 SSSKVSSRFDVKTGK
+720 
-735 GYINGKEVSMDEYTK
+735 
-750 YHNMSM
+750 
-756 QEKLRRYGNGKDGGS
+756 
-771 DDDKKEEK
+771 
-779 KKPWWK
+779 
-785 FWGGG
+785 
-790 NKETKSK
+790 K

-804 GTISSDVDDMV
+804 GTISSNTEDMV
-815 NMPKKKETKKPW
+815 NADKEIKKAEKEKKKPW
-827 WKFWGGNKQTGG
+827 WKFWGGDKKVESTTTAITKKEETKQEVEKKKPWWKFWGGKKEVGG
-839 SLSSGGKGQTI
+839 SLSSTYKGQTI
-850 SGYGKVPKANWFKG
+850 SGYGKIELHFFKG
-864 IIDFVT
+864 FIDLIK
-870 KPVKWLADGVSTVA
+870 KPFEWVADGVSTVA
-884 GWIGDGI
+884 GWIGDAI
-891 EGLGNIANDIM
+891 EGVGNLASDIM
-902 NSQLGQVLSIAL
+902 NSELGQILSIAL
-914 PIIFPQYKWIQTLIS
+914 PIIFPQYKWIETLIT
-929 GMNAFRALSNGN
+929 GMRAFSALSNGN

-955 IFPETFA
+955 IFPETFG
-962 NMSNKVT
+962 NISDKVG

-978 KFSNIWEKGKSIY
+978 KFSGIWEKGKALY
-991 DGFMETKVGKVS
+991 DGFMDTKVGKIS
-1003 AALIQGNWGGAL
+1003 SALIQGNWGGAL

-1043 LGMVPGVTSAIANIP
+1043 LGMSPGITSAIANIP
-1058 GLDTLPGVNSLVSGG
+1058 GLDQLPGVNSLVSGG

-1082 MAEKHGM
+1082 MAEKHGL
-1089 GSIYKAM
+1089 GGIYKAM

-1102 GDMASGLRELA
+1102 GDISSGLRELA
-1113 PELGVDKRVLGVV
+1113 PELGVDKRVLGIV
-1126 DQVGEVFRDGKI
+1126 DEVGEVFRNGKI

-1143 LQTALEMIPI
+1143 LQTALELVPI

-1158 KLQAT
+1158 RLQAT

-1169 SSGVGEQLST
+1169 SSGVGEQLSSS
-1179 AGGMRGLLNRMAG
+1179 GGVRGLLNRMAG

>member
-1 MATKVNPYKLV
+1 MATKIAPYKLV
-12 NVTGASGKAT
+12 NITGASGKVT
-22 PAVLAAR
+22 PAVRAAR

-38 GLAAFSAGSLAGSLR
+38 GLTVSTLGGLTGSLR
-53 DIAISNVKLDVLE
+53 DIAISNVKIDVLE
-66 KRLARRKSQRERDQE
+66 KRLARRRDQKERDQE
-81 AEDFAEMQKLTD
+81 AEDFAEMQKLSS
-93 DKKGKVRKPTKKE
+93 DKKGKARKPTKKE
-106 KNKFG
+106 KNSFG

-116 MGELWGPIAQ
+116 MGQLWGPIAK
-126 FIVRLLSFYVIQDLL
+126 FIIQLLSFYVIKDLI

-146 PANKEKLQV
+146 PENREKLQV

-187 SGKDENGDPI
+187 SGKDKDGNPI

-224 LIGDIVGLLD
+224 LIGDIIGLLD

-240 VPDFGWGRQKGPNRI
+240 VPDFGLGRQKGPNRI

-267 KKQSKWWEFF
+267 KKKNKWWEFF
-277 RKKKTSVTRAADSY
+277 KKKKNSLTRATDSY

-318 FKKGARGDDLLK
+318 FRKGARGEDLVK
-330 AKQWK
+330 AKQWQ

-352 AKTKPIINSFRTKID
+352 AKTKPVIQGLRNKID
-367 DLKIGEKLRKLPG
+367 NLKLGEKLKSLPG
-380 QIGDGIKSNIGKTWK
+380 DLKKGWGKTWK
-395 NIKGLKDSKVVK
+395 NIKGIKDAKWVK
-407 GALELGTEI
+407 GAQELGMEI
-416 SKRARG
+416 GSKANK
-422 MFNTAVRNTGRGAR
+422 MFKGAKNWTGKAAG
-436 AFGGWAGRNLKRIYH
+436 AFGGWAKRNLKRIWN
-451 LPGKIEKGLKSKIF
+451 LPGNIEKGLKNKVF
-465 GPIYKKFI
+465 GPIYNKYI

-479 VGSAGNKL
+479 VSSAGNRL
-487 LGAINKVP
+487 LGALNNVP
-495 FIRKMTEAL
+495 WIGKMTEAL
-504 GKRGITWGSFG
+504 RKRGITWGSFG

-544 FDGGDNIGGILEGIA
+544 FESGDNIGGVLEGLA

-606 QWEQDGGLMQIIPGL
+606 QWEEDGGLLQIIPGL
-621 TGLVDRMTG
+621 TSIVDGLTG
-630 QIGPS
+630 AIGPT
-635 AQKKSKEVD
+635 AKDKSKEVD
-644 KILAGKDD
+644 KILSGKDE
-652 DDKVDASGSGILGTI
+652 DK
-667 SSDATDMVNADK
+667 
-679 EIKKQQEK
+679 
-687 KKRAWWDFLGWA
+687 
-699 GTGKEDDPEKKV
+699 
-711 ETATPQKVS
+711 
-720 SSSKVSSRFDVKTGK
+720 
-735 GYINGKEVSMDEYTK
+735 
-750 YHNMSM
+750 
-756 QEKLRRYGNGKDGGS
+756 
-771 DDDKKEEK
+771 
-779 KKPWWK
+779 
-785 FWGGG
+785 
-790 NKETKSK
+790 K

-804 GTISSDVDDMV
+804 GTISSNTEDMV
-815 NMPKKKETKKPW
+815 NADKEIKKAEKEKKKPW
-827 WKFWGGNKQTGG
+827 WKFWGGDKKVESTTTAITKKEETKQEVEKKKPWWKFWGGKKEVGG
-839 SLSSGGKGQTI
+839 SLSSTYKGQTI
-850 SGYGKVPKANWFKG
+850 SGYGKIELHFFKG
-864 IIDFVT
+864 FIDLIK
-870 KPVKWLADGVSTVA
+870 KPFEWVADGVSTVA
-884 GWIGDGI
+884 GWIGDAI
-891 EGLGNIANDIM
+891 EGVGNLASDIM
-902 NSQLGQVLSIAL
+902 NSELGQILSIAL
-914 PIIFPQYKWIQTLIS
+914 PIIFPQYKWIETLIT
-929 GMNAFRALSNGN
+929 GMRAFSALSNGN

-955 IFPETFA
+955 IFPETFG
-962 NMSNKVT
+962 NISDKVG

-978 KFSNIWEKGKSIY
+978 KFSGIWEKGKALY
-991 DGFMETKVGKVS
+991 DGFMDTKVGKIS
-1003 AALIQGNWGGAL
+1003 SALIQGNWGGAL

-1043 LGMVPGVTSAIANIP
+1043 LGMSPGITSAIANIP
-1058 GLDTLPGVNSLVSGG
+1058 GLDQLPGVNSLVSGG

-1082 MAEKHGM
+1082 MAEKHGL
-1089 GSIYKAM
+1089 GGIYKAM

-1102 GDMASGLRELA
+1102 GDISSGLRELA
-1113 PELGVDKRVLGVV
+1113 PELGVDKRVLGIV
-1126 DQVGEVFRDGKI
+1126 DEVGEVFRNGKI

-1143 LQTALEMIPI
+1143 LQTALELVPI

-1158 KLQAT
+1158 RLQAT

-1169 SSGVGEQLST
+1169 SSGVGEQLSSS
-1179 AGGMRGLLNRMAG
+1179 GGVRGLLNRMAG

>member
-1 MATKVNPYKLV
+1 VATKIAPYKLV
-12 NVTGASGKAT
+12 NITGASGKVT
-22 PAVLAAR
+22 PAVRAAR

-38 GLAAFSAGSLAGSLR
+38 GLTVSTLGGLTGSLR
-53 DIAISNVKLDVLE
+53 DIAISNVKIDVLE
-66 KRLARRKSQRERDQE
+66 KRLARRRDQKERDQE
-81 AEDFAEMQKLTD
+81 AEDFAEMQKLSS
-93 DKKGKVRKPTKKE
+93 DKKGKARKPTKKE
-106 KNKFG
+106 KNSFG

-116 MGELWGPIAQ
+116 MGQLWGPIAK
-126 FIVRLLSFYVIQDLL
+126 FIIQLLSFYVIKDLI

-146 PANKEKLQV
+146 PENREKLQV

-187 SGKDENGDPI
+187 SGKDADGNPI

-224 LIGDIVGLLD
+224 LIGDIIGLLD

-240 VPDFGWGRQKGPNRI
+240 VPDFGLGRQKGPNRI

-267 KKQSKWWEFF
+267 KKKNKWWEFF
-277 RKKKTSVTRAADSY
+277 KKKKNSLTRATDSY

-318 FKKGARGDDLLK
+318 FRKGARGEDLVK
-330 AKQWK
+330 AKQWQ

-352 AKTKPIINSFRTKID
+352 AKTKPVIQGLRNKID
-367 DLKIGEKLRKLPG
+367 NLKLGEKLKSLPG
-380 QIGDGIKSNIGKTWK
+380 DLKKGWGKTWK
-395 NIKGLKDSKVVK
+395 NIKGIKDAKWVK
-407 GALELGTEI
+407 GAQELGMEI
-416 SKRARG
+416 GSKANK
-422 MFNTAVRNTGRGAR
+422 MFKGAKNWTGKAAG
-436 AFGGWAGRNLKRIYH
+436 AFGGWAKRNLKRIWN
-451 LPGKIEKGLKSKIF
+451 LPGNIEKGLKNKVF
-465 GPIYKKFI
+465 GPIYNKYI

-479 VGSAGNKL
+479 VSSAGNRL
-487 LGAINKVP
+487 LGALNNVP
-495 FIRKMTEAL
+495 WIGKMTEAL
-504 GKRGITWGSFG
+504 RKRGITWGSFG

-544 FDGGDNIGGILEGIA
+544 FESGDNIGGVLEGLA

-606 QWEQDGGLMQIIPGL
+606 QWEEDGGLLQIIPGL
-621 TGLVDRMTG
+621 TSIVDGLTG
-630 QIGPS
+630 AIGPT
-635 AQKKSKEVD
+635 AKDKSKEVD
-644 KILAGKDD
+644 KILSGKDE
-652 DDKVDASGSGILGTI
+652 DK
-667 SSDATDMVNADK
+667 
-679 EIKKQQEK
+679 
-687 KKRAWWDFLGWA
+687 
-699 GTGKEDDPEKKV
+699 
-711 ETATPQKVS
+711 
-720 SSSKVSSRFDVKTGK
+720 
-735 GYINGKEVSMDEYTK
+735 
-750 YHNMSM
+750 
-756 QEKLRRYGNGKDGGS
+756 
-771 DDDKKEEK
+771 
-779 KKPWWK
+779 
-785 FWGGG
+785 
-790 NKETKSK
+790 K

-804 GTISSDVDDMV
+804 GTISSNTEDMV
-815 NMPKKKETKKPW
+815 NADKEIKKAEKEKKKPW
-827 WKFWGGNKQTGG
+827 WKFWGGDKKVESTTTAITKKEETKQEVEKKKPWWKFWGGKKEVGG
-839 SLSSGGKGQTI
+839 SLSSTYKGQTI
-850 SGYGKVPKANWFKG
+850 SGYGKIELHFFKG
-864 IIDFVT
+864 FIDLIK
-870 KPVKWLADGVSTVA
+870 KPFEWVADGVSTVA
-884 GWIGDGI
+884 GWIGDAI
-891 EGLGNIANDIM
+891 EGVGNLASDIM
-902 NSQLGQVLSIAL
+902 NSELGQILSIAL
-914 PIIFPQYKWIQTLIS
+914 PIIFPQYKWIETLIT
-929 GMNAFRALSNGN
+929 GMRAFSALSNGN

-955 IFPETFA
+955 IFPETFG
-962 NMSNKVT
+962 NISDKVG

-978 KFSNIWEKGKSIY
+978 KFSGIWEKGKALY
-991 DGFMETKVGKVS
+991 DGFMDTKVGKIS
-1003 AALIQGNWGGAL
+1003 SALIQGNWGGAL

-1043 LGMVPGVTSAIANIP
+1043 LGMSPGITSAIANIP
-1058 GLDTLPGVNSLVSGG
+1058 GLDQLPGVNSLVSGG

-1082 MAEKHGM
+1082 MAEKHGL
-1089 GSIYKAM
+1089 GGIYKAM

-1102 GDMASGLRELA
+1102 GDISSGLRELA
-1113 PELGVDKRVLGVV
+1113 PELGVDKRVLGIV
-1126 DQVGEVFRDGKI
+1126 DEVGEVFRNGKI

-1143 LQTALEMIPI
+1143 LQTALELVPI

-1158 KLQAT
+1158 RLQAT

-1169 SSGVGEQLST
+1169 SSGVGEQLSSS
-1179 AGGMRGLLNRMAG
+1179 GGVRGLLNRMAG

>member
-1 MATKVNPYKLV
+1 MATKIAPYKLV
-12 NVTGASGKAT
+12 NITGASGKVT
-22 PAVLAAR
+22 PPVRAAR

-38 GLAAFSAGSLAGSLR
+38 GLTVSTLGGLSGSLR
-53 DIAISNVKLDVLE
+53 DIAISNVKIDVLE
-66 KRLARRKSQRERDQE
+66 KRLTRRRDQKERDQE
-81 AEDFAEMQKLTD
+81 AEDFAEMQKLSS
-93 DKKGKVRKPTKKE
+93 DKKGKARKPSKKE

-116 MGELWGPIAQ
+116 MGQLWGPIAK
-126 FIVRLLSFYVIQDLL
+126 FIIQLLSFYVIKDLL

-146 PANKEKLQV
+146 PENRDKLQV

-187 SGKDENGDPI
+187 SGKDEDGNPI

-224 LIGDIVGLLD
+224 LIGDIIGLLD

-240 VPDFGWGRQKGPNRI
+240 VPDFGLGRQKGPNRI
-255 RGPKGKNKIKFK
+255 RGPKGNNKIKFK
-267 KKQSKWWEFF
+267 KKKNKWWEFF
-277 RKKKTSVTRAADSY
+277 KKKKNSLTRATDSY

-318 FKKGARGDDLLK
+318 FKKGARGEDLVK
-330 AKQWK
+330 AKQWQ
-335 IPKGIREFPGK
+335 IPKAIREFPGK

-352 AKTKPIINSFRTKID
+352 AKTKPVIQGLRNKID
-367 DLKIGEKLRKLPG
+367 NLKLGEKLKSLPG
-380 QIGDGIKSNIGKTWK
+380 DLKKGWGKTWK
-395 NIKGLKDSKVVK
+395 NIKGIKDAKWVK
-407 GALELGTEI
+407 GAKELGVEI
-416 SKRARG
+416 GSKANK
-422 MFNTAVRNTGRGAR
+422 MFKGAKNWTGKAAG
-436 AFGGWAGRNLKRIYH
+436 AFGGWAKRNLKRIWN
-451 LPGKIEKGLKSKIF
+451 LPGNIEKGLKNKVF
-465 GPIYKKFI
+465 GPIYKKYI

-479 VGSAGNKL
+479 VSSAGNRL
-487 LGAINKVP
+487 LGALNNVP
-495 FIRKMTEAL
+495 WIGKMTEAL
-504 GKRGITWGSFG
+504 RKRGITWGSFG

-544 FDGGDNIGGILEGIA
+544 FESGDNIGGVLEGLA

-606 QWEQDGGLMQIIPGL
+606 QWEQDGGLLQIIPGL
-621 TGLVDRMTG
+621 TSIVDGLTG
-630 QIGPS
+630 AIGPT
-635 AQKKSKEVD
+635 ARDKSKEVD
-644 KILAGKDD
+644 KILSGKD
-652 DDKVDASGSGILGTI
+652 
-667 SSDATDMVNADK
+667 
-679 EIKKQQEK
+679 E
-687 KKRAWWDFLGWA
+687 
-699 GTGKEDDPEKKV
+699 
-711 ETATPQKVS
+711 
-720 SSSKVSSRFDVKTGK
+720 
-735 GYINGKEVSMDEYTK
+735 
-750 YHNMSM
+750 
-756 QEKLRRYGNGKDGGS
+756 
-771 DDDKKEEK
+771 DKK
-779 KKPWWK
+779 
-785 FWGGG
+785 
-790 NKETKSK
+790 K

-804 GTISSDVDDMV
+804 GTISSNTDDMV
-815 NMPKKKETKKPW
+815 NADKEIKKAEKEKKKPW
-827 WKFWGGNKQTGG
+827 WKFWGGDKKVESTTTAITKKEETKQEVEKKKPWWKFWGGKKELGG
-839 SLSSGGKGQTI
+839 SWSSMYKGQTI
-850 SGYGKVPKANWFKG
+850 SGYGKIPKAWNPFKFV
-864 IIDFVT
+864 IDIVK
-870 KPVKWLADGVSTVA
+870 KPFEWVADGVSTVA
-884 GWIGDGI
+884 GWIGDAI
-891 EGLGNIANDIM
+891 EGIGNIASDIL
-902 NSQLGQVLSIAL
+902 NSELGQILSIAL
-914 PIIFPQYKWIQTLIS
+914 PIIFPQYKWIETLIT
-929 GMNAFRALSNGN
+929 GMRAFSALSNGN

-955 IFPETFA
+955 IFPETFG
-962 NMSNKVT
+962 NISDKVG

-978 KFSNIWEKGKSIY
+978 KFSGIWEKGKSIY
-991 DGFMETKVGKVS
+991 DGFMDSKVGKIS
-1003 AALIQGNWGGAL
+1003 SALIQGNWGGAL

-1043 LGMVPGVTSAIANIP
+1043 LGMSPGITSAIANIP
-1058 GLDTLPGVNSLVSGG
+1058 GLDQLPGVNSLVSGG

-1082 MAEKHGM
+1082 MAEKHGL
-1089 GSIYKAM
+1089 GGIYKAM

-1102 GDMASGLRELA
+1102 GDISSGLRELA
-1113 PELGVDKRVLGVV
+1113 PELGVDKRVLGIV
-1126 DQVGEVFRDGKI
+1126 DEVGEVFRNGKI

-1143 LQTALEMIPI
+1143 LQTALELVPI

-1169 SSGVGEQLST
+1169 SSGVGEQLSS
-1179 AGGMRGLLNRMAG
+1179 AGGVRGLLNRMAG